1 MIEGINNSNSSENF
15 TKLDVKI
22 IQKDI
27 ITSNGIIHVIDKLIW
42 PYLPF

>member
-22 IQKDI
+22 IQNLYDENL
-27 ITSNGIIHVIDKLIW
+27 SNLHYALK
-42 PYLPF
+42 Y